1 MVVPSRRQIL
11 EPMECDTEGADLKDL
26 VLARLLVYLD
36 ESNFKNLPLDIKISL
51 KKSVGVFVSQYVKR
65 FRAVGTL
72 DAFLKVE
79 VKWLDAIVWFDEKS
93 KFYFANEYNDDSEFD
108 EEKSDQDE
116 INQEVEEIGN
126 LYPDFEEPISVKSNN
141 PIKRQKT
148 EKFYELSDEFDDG
161 DEYEVIRPS
170 KTKRGRQVK
179 LTKRLNIGQV
189 PRRSKQNL
197 TQLTPDAMKGTK
209 DIENF
214 SIDELLYVAERSC
227 IQNKRPD
234 TRKAIKHSL
243 SVAKNPKKA
252 KENRNILEEDVIT
265 YTPAEAVLL
274 TVENDLLSRVY
285 KEIRLSAKSRYA
297 DIYPT
302 YAEVTK
308 GKFACYPGGIAY
320 NHGVTEVPLQ
330 NLLNHTAERILQNQ
344 KGILSKMQPNTRD
357 RYKVILSLKWGYDG
371 SSGSSDLRR
380 QDSNLPDVFCTSLVP
395 VSMKHTD
402 DVFWRNPVPTSVR
415 FCRAISLQPGKETPE
430 LAYEAQMRVESQI
443 RELQPYSTELQMGT
457 VKKLKPIHWKIKRK
471 MEKEAME
478 GFSKGKSCNLSQ
490 KSNEVEPPS
499 IIAVDVFYHVQYTE
513 VEPSIAS
520 PITGSNVSLECHMC
534 AKPSPFDQASLNAA
548 ALLPTRT
555 VNPDSFKN
563 IISPLHA
570 WVSCFECLIH
580 LACFLPQE
588 SWMTGA
594 DINLRVSQRKIEIQ
608 GAFRKQMGLVIDKP
622 RFGCSVSVSDSNTA
636 KKAFQSEEEFSRI
649 CGLNQDLIHKFNVIL
664 ETISCDYEINGEE
677 YGQYCLTT
685 AELLTD
691 LYPWFHIPLV
701 VHKIL
706 YHGAQ
711 MVSEFILP
719 IGMMSE
725 ETQNSRHR
733 VYKPTF
739 LKQGKNER
747 KDRGMIE
754 EMQHLM
760 ITSDPILSEKSLT
773 LRKAKQN
780 WRALGEVPSLLKN
793 VSAYVHDD
801 WLAED
806 ADAVDLGEND
816 DYEIIDYRINSSDPQ
831 ICVTDDPGTAL
842 LHYTAPHAHSN
853 QSAFYVP
860 NSNVRPSPSHPN
872 VMKMAL
878 DSMLRF

>member
-1 MVVPSRRQIL
+1 MVIPTRRQIL
-11 EPMECDTEGADLKDL
+11 EPMECDIEGAELKDL

-36 ESNFKNLPLDIKISL
+36 ECSLKNLPQDIRISL
-51 KKSVGVFVSQYVKR
+51 KKSVGVFVAQYVKR
-65 FRAVGTL
+65 FRAAGTL
-72 DAFLKVE
+72 DAFLKIE
-79 VKWLDAIVWFDEKS
+79 IKWLDAILWLEEKS
-93 KFYFANEYNDDSEFD
+93 KFYFANEYIDDSEFD

-116 INQEVEEIGN
+116 INQEVEEICN
-126 LYPDFEEPISVKSNN
+126 LFQDDEEQVNKKSKDPVKR
-141 PIKRQKT
+141 PKAETFFQI
-148 EKFYELSDEFDDG
+148 EKFDDS

-179 LTKRLNIGQV
+179 MTKRLNIGRA
-189 PRRSKQNL
+189 PKRTKQNQM
-197 TQLTPDAMKGTK
+197 QLISGAMNGTK
-209 DIENF
+209 EIDNF

-234 TRKAIKHSL
+234 TRKAIKHCL
-243 SVAKNPKKA
+243 TVAKDPKKV
-252 KENRNILEEDVIT
+252 KGNRNIVDEDVIT
-265 YTPAEAVLL
+265 YTSAEAVLL
-274 TVENDLLSRVY
+274 TIENDLLSRVY

-344 KGILSKMQPNTRD
+344 KDILSKIQPNTRD
-357 RYKVILSLKWGYDG
+357 RYKVILNLKWGYDG
-371 SSGSSDLRR
+371 SSGSNEWRKK
-380 QDSNLPDVFCTSLVP
+380 DSNVPDIFCTSLVP
-395 VSMKHTD
+395 VYMKHND
-402 DVFWRNPVPTSVR
+402 DIVWRNPVPTSVR
-415 FCRAISLQPGKETPE
+415 FCRPFSLQPGKETPE

-443 RELQPYSTELQMGT
+443 RELQPYSTELQIGT
-457 VKKLKPIHWKIKRK
+457 VKKPKPIHWKIKRK
-471 MEKEAME
+471 LEKEAIE
-478 GFSKGKSCNLSQ
+478 GYAKGKSNKFPQ
-490 KSNEVEPPS
+490 KSDELQPPS
-499 IIAVDVFYHVQYTE
+499 VIAVDVFYHVQHTE
-513 VEPSIAS
+513 IEPSISS
-520 PITGSNVSLECHMC
+520 PVTGSNANLDCHMC

-555 VNPDSFKN
+555 INPDSYKK

-570 WVSCFECLIH
+570 WVCCFECLIH

-588 SWMTGA
+588 SWTAGV
-594 DINLRVSQRKIEIQ
+594 DINLRVVQRKAEIQ
-608 GAFRKQMGLVIDKP
+608 TEFRKQMGLLIDKL
-622 RFGCSVSVSDSNTA
+622 RVGCYVSTSDANTA
-636 KKAFQSEEEFSRI
+636 KKAFQNEEEFSRI
-649 CGLNQDLIHKFNVIL
+649 CGLNQDLIHSFNVIL
-664 ETISCDYEINGEE
+664 TTMSCDYEIDGDEF
-677 YGQYCLTT
+677 GQYCLTT
-685 AELLTD
+685 AELFSD

-706 YHGAQ
+706 YHGGQ

-760 ITSDPILSEKSLT
+760 ITSDPTLSEKSLT
-773 LRKAKQN
+773 LRKEKQN
-780 WRALGEVPSLLKN
+780 WRALGQVPSLLKN
-793 VSAYVHDD
+793 VGAYVHDD

-806 ADAVDLGEND
+806 TDAVDLGEKD
-816 DYEIIDYRINSSDPQ
+816 DIEFVDYQINTADPQ
-831 ICVTDDPGTAL
+831 IVLSEDPGTA
-842 LHYTAPHAHSN
+842 HIPYIVQQPHSN

-860 NSNVRPSPSHPN
+860 NSNVRPNPSHPN
-872 VMKMAL
+872 IMKMAL
-878 DSMLRF
+878 DSLLRF